1 MFDSVV
7 KCGCHRSR
15 SLLDRQRETARLKL
29 RYDEATNVTEEKER
43 GRRRER
49 TSRQNGVTSVG
60 LMGIVSSWRC
70 DRRVRRTTDEEKR
83 LSALKGKST
92 ILVTPA

>member
-29 RYDEATNVTEEKER
+29 RYDYEATKATEEKER
-43 GRRRER
+43 GRRER

-70 DRRVRRTTDEEKR
+70 DRRVKTTDEEKR
-83 LSALKGKST
+83 LSGLK
-92 ILVTPA
+92 